1 MTSIITKLVTKKILG
16 ETVANKF
23 GTEDPYFD
31 HVPATRL
38 GGKANGKVKKR
49 KKALPPGI
57 TDNDAKV
64 LTKVKRRAYRLDLC
78 LFSCFGI
85 RFGWG
90 SVIGLVPAI
99 GDVLDMLLALLV
111 MRSCMKID
119 GGLPTSV
126 KGKMVFNILVD
137 FVVGLVPFAGD
148 LVDAAY
154 KCNTRNV
161 VLLESHLR
169 EEGRKNLKKSGL
181 PVPAVD
187 PSEADEFDRLQ
198 AQDPPEYIS
207 NPPSRN
213 PSMSDRRQRS
223 RSRSRSRDR
232 RRDDRPVEPVPA
244 RVRESRGF
252 FGRSRARPDDIE
264 TGEAGRGSRRQRSPR
279 RERR

>member
-1 MTSIITKLVTKKILG
+1 MTSIVTKLVTKKILG

-23 GTEDPYFD
+23 GTEDPYFE
-31 HVPATRL
+31 HIPATRL
-38 GGKANGKVKKR
+38 DGTPNGKVKKR

-57 TDNDAKV
+57 TDHDAKI
-64 LTKVKRRAYRLDLC
+64 LNKVKRRAYRLDLC

-111 MRSCMKID
+111 MRTCMKVD

-126 KGKMVFNILVD
+126 KGKMVFNVLVD

-154 KCNTRNV
+154 KCNTRNAA
-161 VLLESHLR
+161 LLESHLR

-187 PSEADEFDRLQ
+187 PSNPDEFDRLQ
-198 AQDPPEYIS
+198 AQDPPEYVS

-213 PSMSDRRQRS
+213 PSMSERRQH
-223 RSRSRSRDR
+223 SRSRSRDR
-232 RRDDRPVEPVPA
+232 RREDRPAEPAPV

-252 FGRSRARPDDIE
+252 FGRSRARPNDME
-264 TGEAGRGSRRQRSPR
+264 TGEAERGSRRQRSPH